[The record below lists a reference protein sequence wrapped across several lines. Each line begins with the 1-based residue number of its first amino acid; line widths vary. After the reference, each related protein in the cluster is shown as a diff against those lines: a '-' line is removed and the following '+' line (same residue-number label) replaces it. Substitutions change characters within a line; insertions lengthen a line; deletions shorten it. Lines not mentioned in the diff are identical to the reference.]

1 MLGDREL
8 WVCADQV
15 LRRHGERVA
24 QFLADRV
31 ADVAGKGD
39 HDGVATCVAIA
50 DRVDR
55 LRVDAGPDGLR
66 H

>member
-1 MLGDREL
+1 M
-8 WVCADQV
+8 